1 MGTTYKGNAAY
12 YRSVGQNILPT
23 ASKYPYRNGRFGE
36 NSPST
41 GNKTRN
47 IASADPLGTAKDFQV
62 LTSMTVVEPGMSFSE
77 KLPSVPKPAIHCKS
91 PRMSDFLKRAP
102 VPNPA
107 IHCKTPWMSN
117 FLKGLLYLNRQYKKS
132 AAPRIP

>member
-47 IASADPLGTAKDFQV
+47 IASADPLGTAKDFYDRIAYGGKETIYDGGDRRITQMADG
-62 LTSMTVVEPGMSFSE
+62 TIISWRKISSSDGSPVVEINISRSSHTGGL
-77 KLPSVPKPAIHCKS
+77 KKQKIHFVE
-91 PRMSDFLKRAP
+91 D
-102 VPNPA
+102 
-107 IHCKTPWMSN
+107 
-117 FLKGLLYLNRQYKKS
+117 
-132 AAPRIP
+132 